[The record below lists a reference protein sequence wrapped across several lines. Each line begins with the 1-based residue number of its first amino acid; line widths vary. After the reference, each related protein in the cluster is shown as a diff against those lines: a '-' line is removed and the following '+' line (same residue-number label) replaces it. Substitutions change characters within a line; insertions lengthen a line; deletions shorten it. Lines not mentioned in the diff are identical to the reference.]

1 MRFCLPWLC
10 LALAACSQPAI
21 DARWQPLTAPV
32 LVFRGVTLPA
42 AARDPAYPA
51 VCREAVRAIDT
62 RLRRELPARLRPVA
76 LRATPP
82 AGDDDYVLLDIV
94 ITRCRLDVDQWGDD
108 FDFFLD
114 LNLKVT
120 LRQGQRVVLR
130 RTLVTGERAR
140 TDTPSPDWLFTF
152 ADASR
157 QILDGFENGRVR
169 AAPTDPGD

>member
-42 AARDPAYPA
+42 AARDPVYPA
-51 VCREAVRAIDT
+51 VCREAVRAIDA

-76 LRATPP
+76 LRDTPP
-82 AGDDDYVLLDIV
+82 AGDDYGLLDIV

-120 LRQGQRVVLR
+120 LRQGQRVMLR
-130 RTLVTGERAR
+130 RMLVTGERAR

-157 QILDGFENGRVR
+157 QILDGFESGRVR
-169 AAPTDPGD
+169 GGPDRPR